1 MSENPRPCVVIGCRS
16 RDPSGD
22 VALEVREEPP
32 YHRRG
37 KRRPISRPFDE
48 AFRSAGTTLEFMTRQ
63 RVRIAIV
70 GINYAPESI
79 GIAPYTTLLA
89 SGLAARGHEV
99 QVLTGFPHY
108 PEWARRDGTFRFR
121 SEEVENLVH
130 IGRFGH
136 YVPRRATTSGRVAM
150 ETTFGLQV
158 LLARWNEPEVVLVVS
173 PPLLAAGI
181 SAVRARLSR
190 PRPAIGVIVHDLY
203 GRGAEETAAVTGRPA
218 LAVHAVEAAV
228 LRLADEVVVIH
239 EGFAE
244 ILERLGV
251 DRGRIRTVRNW
262 NHVAPPD
269 PAASAAFRAAA
280 GWDPAEVVILHSG
293 NMGAKQGLENVV
305 AAARL
310 ASLEGRRV
318 RFVLLG
324 DGNQRVRLEAE
335 GAGVDTLQFLDP
347 VAEDVFPSV
356 LGAADV
362 LLVNERPGVAQMA
375 VPSKLT
381 SYLNS
386 GKPLLAATDA
396 GGFTAAEIAASG
408 AGVRVP
414 ADRPDLLLREAV
426 RLGTDGE
433 LATRLA
439 EAGRRY
445 CATVLSEH
453 EALDRYEEWI
463 LDLARTPRGLGAR

>member
-203 GRGAEETAAVTGRPA
+203 GRGGRGDRGGHGQTGSGGARGGGSSSPAGGRGRGDPRGGSQRFWNVSASTAAGSAPFGTGTMSRRRI
-218 LAVHAVEAAV
+218 
-228 LRLADEVVVIH
+228 LRRAQ
-239 EGFAE
+239 
-244 ILERLGV
+244 RS
-251 DRGRIRTVRNW
+251 
-262 NHVAPPD
+262 APQ
-269 PAASAAFRAAA
+269 R
-280 GWDPAEVVILHSG
+280 
-293 NMGAKQGLENVV
+293 
-305 AAARL
+305 
-310 ASLEGRRV
+310 
-318 RFVLLG
+318 
-324 DGNQRVRLEAE
+324 DGI
-335 GAGVDTLQFLDP
+335 P
-347 VAEDVFPSV
+347 
-356 LGAADV
+356 
-362 LLVNERPGVAQMA
+362 
-375 VPSKLT
+375 
-381 SYLNS
+381 
-386 GKPLLAATDA
+386 
-396 GGFTAAEIAASG
+396 
-408 AGVRVP
+408 
-414 ADRPDLLLREAV
+414 
-426 RLGTDGE
+426 
-433 LATRLA
+433 
-439 EAGRRY
+439 
-445 CATVLSEH
+445 
-453 EALDRYEEWI
+453 
-463 LDLARTPRGLGAR
+463 PRW

>member
-1 MSENPRPCVVIGCRS
+1 M
-16 RDPSGD
+16 
-22 VALEVREEPP
+22 
-32 YHRRG
+32 
-37 KRRPISRPFDE
+37 
-48 AFRSAGTTLEFMTRQ
+48 
-63 RVRIAIV
+63 

-108 PEWARRDGTFRFR
+108 PEWMRRDGCFRLR
-121 SEEVENLVH
+121 SEEVANLVR

-136 YVPRRATTSGRVAM
+136 YVPRRATTFGRAVM

-158 LLARWNEPEVVLVVS
+158 LLARWNEPEVVLFVS
-173 PPLLAAGI
+173 PPLLAAGM

-190 PRPAIGVIVHDLY
+190 PRPAVGVIVHDLY
-203 GRGAEETAAVTGRPA
+203 SKGVEETAALSGAPA
-218 LAVHAVEAAV
+218 VAVQAVEVAV
-228 LRLADEVVVIH
+228 VRLADEVVVIH

-244 ILERLGV
+244 ILERLGI
-251 DRGRIRTVRNW
+251 DRKRIRTIRNW

-269 PAASAAFRAAA
+269 PSASAAFRAAA

-310 ASLEGRRV
+310 ASLEGHRV

-324 DGNQRVRLEAE
+324 DGNQRARLESEAE
-335 GAGVDTLQFLDP
+335 GIGTVQFLDP
-347 VAEDVFPSV
+347 VSDEDFPSV

-362 LLVNERPGVAQMA
+362 LLVNERPGVARMA

-386 GKPLLAATDA
+386 GKPILAATDA

-414 ADRPDLLLREAV
+414 ADRPDLLLREAL
-426 RLGTDGE
+426 RLGTDDA
-433 LATRLA
+433 LAARLS
-439 EAGRRY
+439 EAGRLY
-445 CATVLSEH
+445 CATALSAN

-463 LDLARTPRGLGAR
+463 LDLLRAPRGLGAR